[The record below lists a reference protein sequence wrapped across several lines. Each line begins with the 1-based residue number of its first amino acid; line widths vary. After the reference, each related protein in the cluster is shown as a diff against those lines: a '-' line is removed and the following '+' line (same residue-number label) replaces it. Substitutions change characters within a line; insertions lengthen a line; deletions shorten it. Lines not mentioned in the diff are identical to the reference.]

1 MKQIFKI
8 VFYVPNYEIKEK
20 VFNYLNS
27 HEISF
32 KYESCGLNI
41 GGYTFHVLN
50 ITETTKINFFTLSIS
65 NVLFI
70 ASSLFS
76 AITKIVFSRQ
86 YLSTGIYRT
95 TYSFII

>member
-41 GGYTFHVLN
+41 GVYTFYVLN
-50 ITETTKINFFTLSIS
+50 ITETTKINLINYMREICGNDYRFNASYSLG
-65 NVLFI
+65 FI
-70 ASSLFS
+70 M
-76 AITKIVFSRQ
+76 
-86 YLSTGIYRT
+86 
-95 TYSFII
+95 